1 MKVNFVYDKK
11 EYKKF
16 LIKSRL
22 INNIV
27 LFVLGTGL
35 YLYLGH
41 GKNYLMYLPIFMLG
55 LVLVIIFLNFIYASL
70 YIKAN
75 DMLNNPTYGKFT
87 LELTQNKF
95 SLTVNKRKIDYK
107 YKDIKKIKVNKS
119 ELNLK
124 MNKRRES
131 LVFEKIKFKES
142 DFEKIVELFQKRT
155 NL

>member
-1 MKVNFVYDKK
+1 MKISFEYSKK

-27 LFVLGTGL
+27 LFILGVGV
-35 YLYLGH
+35 YLYLSYN
-41 GKNYLMYLPIFMLG
+41 KTSLIYLPLVMIG
-55 LVLVIIFLNFIYASL
+55 LVLLIFILNLLFATL

-75 DMLNNPTYGKFT
+75 DMLNNPTYGKYI

-95 SLTVNKRKIDYK
+95 SITVNKRKVDYK
-107 YKDIKKIKVNKS
+107 YKSIKKIKVTKK

-124 MNKRRES
+124 MNKRKES
-131 LVFEKIKFKES
+131 LSFEKIKFKED

>member
-16 LIKSRL
+16 LIRSRL
-22 INNIV
+22 INNII
-27 LFVLGTGL
+27 LFILGTGF
-35 YLYLGH
+35 YLYFGYNKVSLV
-41 GKNYLMYLPIFMLG
+41 YLPLFIVGLIIVIFILN
-55 LVLVIIFLNFIYASL
+55 IIFAAL

-75 DMLNNPTYGKFT
+75 DMLNNPTYGKYT

-95 SLTVNKRKIDYK
+95 SVTVNKRKIDYK
-107 YKDIKKIKVNKS
+107 YKDIKKIKVNKK

-124 MNKRRES
+124 MKKRRET
-131 LVFEKIKFKES
+131 LTFEKIKFKDS
-142 DFEKIVELFQKRT
+142 DFEKVVELFQKRT

>member
-11 EYKKF
+11 DYSKF

-27 LFVLGTGL
+27 LFIIGTVF
-35 YLYLGH
+35 YLFLSYNKISL
-41 GKNYLMYLPIFMLG
+41 LILPLFMIA
-55 LVLVIIFLNFIYASL
+55 LVIIIFILNIIFAAL

-75 DMLNNPTYGKFT
+75 DMLNNPTYGKYT

-95 SLTVNKRKIDYK
+95 SITVNKRKIDYK
-107 YKDIKKIKVNKS
+107 YKNIRKIKVTNKA
-119 ELNLK
+119 LNLK
-124 MNKRRES
+124 MNKRREN
-131 LVFEKIKFKES
+131 LTFEKIKFNEK
-142 DFEKIVELFQKRT
+142 DFDKVVELFQKRA

>member
-16 LIKSRL
+16 LIRSRL
-22 INNIV
+22 INNII
-27 LFVLGTGL
+27 LFILGTGF
-35 YLYLGH
+35 YLYFGYNKVSLV
-41 GKNYLMYLPIFMLG
+41 YLPLFIVGLIIVIFILN
-55 LVLVIIFLNFIYASL
+55 IIFAAL

-75 DMLNNPTYGKFT
+75 DMLNNPTYGKYT

-95 SLTVNKRKIDYK
+95 SVTVNKRKIDYK
-107 YKDIKKIKVNKS
+107 YKDIKKIKVNKK

-124 MNKRRES
+124 MKKRRET
-131 LVFEKIKFKES
+131 LTFERIKFKDS
-142 DFEKIVELFQKRT
+142 DFEKVVELFQKRT

>member
-11 EYKKF
+11 DYKKF

-27 LFVLGTGL
+27 LFILGTIF
-35 YLYLGH
+35 YLFLSYNKISL
-41 GKNYLMYLPIFMLG
+41 LILPLFMIG
-55 LVLVIIFLNFIYASL
+55 LVIVIFILNIIFATL

-75 DMLNNPTYGKFT
+75 DMLNNPTYGKYT

-95 SLTVNKRKIDYK
+95 SITVNKRKIDYK
-107 YKDIKKIKVNKS
+107 YKDIKKIKVTNKD
-119 ELNLK
+119 LNLK
-124 MNKRRES
+124 MNKRRGT
-131 LVFEKIKFKES
+131 LTFEKTKFKES
-142 DFEKIVELFQKRT
+142 DFDKLVELFQKRT

>member
-11 EYKKF
+11 DYKKF

-27 LFVLGTGL
+27 LFIIGTGF
-35 YLYLGH
+35 YLFLSYNKISL
-41 GKNYLMYLPIFMLG
+41 LILPLFMIA
-55 LVLVIIFLNFIYASL
+55 LVIIIFILNIIFATL

-75 DMLNNPTYGKFT
+75 DMLNNPTYGKYT

-95 SLTVNKRKIDYK
+95 SITVNKRKIDYK
-107 YKDIKKIKVNKS
+107 YKNIRKIKVTNKV
-119 ELNLK
+119 LNLK
-124 MNKRRES
+124 MNKRRET
-131 LVFEKIKFKES
+131 LTFEKIKFNEK
-142 DFEKIVELFQKRT
+142 DFDKVVELFQKRA

>member
-1 MKVNFVYDKK
+1 MKVNFEYSKK

-22 INNIV
+22 INNMV
-27 LFVLGTGL
+27 LFILGIVF
-35 YLYLGH
+35 YLYLSY
-41 GKNYLMYLPIFMLG
+41 NRISLIYLPLFIVG
-55 LVLVIIFLNFIYASL
+55 LILVIYILNIIYAIL

-75 DMLNNPTYGKFT
+75 DMLNNPTYGKYV

-95 SLTVNKRKIDYK
+95 SITVNKRKIDYK
-107 YKDIKKIKVNKS
+107 YKDIKKIKINNN
-119 ELNLK
+119 ELVLK

-131 LVFEKIKFKES
+131 LSFEKTKFKEEE
-142 DFEKIVELFQKRT
+142 FNKVVGLFKKRT

>member
-11 EYKKF
+11 DYSKF

-27 LFVLGTGL
+27 LFIIGTVF
-35 YLYLGH
+35 YLFLSYNKISL
-41 GKNYLMYLPIFMLG
+41 LILPLFMIA
-55 LVLVIIFLNFIYASL
+55 LVIIIFILNIIFAAL

-75 DMLNNPTYGKFT
+75 DMLNNPTYGKYT

-95 SLTVNKRKIDYK
+95 SITVNKRKIDYK
-107 YKDIKKIKVNKS
+107 YKNIRKIKVTNKA
-119 ELNLK
+119 LNLK
-124 MNKRRES
+124 MNKRRET
-131 LVFEKIKFKES
+131 LTFEKIKFNEK
-142 DFEKIVELFQKRT
+142 DFDKVVELFQKRA

>member
-1 MKVNFVYDKK
+1 MNFEYNKK

-16 LIKSRL
+16 LIRSRL

-27 LFVLGTGL
+27 LFILGIVF

-41 GKNYLMYLPIFMLG
+41 NKISLIYLPLFIVG
-55 LVLVIIFLNFIYASL
+55 LILVIYILNIIYAIL

-75 DMLNNPTYGKFT
+75 DMLNNPTYGKYV

-95 SLTVNKRKIDYK
+95 SITVNKRKIDYK
-107 YKDIKKIKVNKS
+107 YKDIKKIKVNNK
-119 ELNLK
+119 ELVLK

-131 LVFEKIKFKES
+131 LSFEKIKFKEE
-142 DFEKIVELFQKRT
+142 DFNKVVELFKKRT

>member
-11 EYKKF
+11 DYKKF

-27 LFVLGTGL
+27 LFILGTIF
-35 YLYLGH
+35 YLFLSYNKISL
-41 GKNYLMYLPIFMLG
+41 LILPLFMIG
-55 LVLVIIFLNFIYASL
+55 LVIIIFILNIIFASL

-75 DMLNNPTYGKFT
+75 DMLNNPTYGKYV

-95 SLTVNKRKIDYK
+95 LITVNKRKMDYK
-107 YKDIKKIKVNKS
+107 YKDIKKIKVSNK
-119 ELNLK
+119 ELVLK

-131 LVFEKIKFKES
+131 LSFEKIKLKD
-142 DFEKIVELFQKRT
+142 DFDKVVELFQKRT